1 MTKKIAICFVLAAIF
16 FSGCT
21 APNDQES
28 KNSTNQETEQQGAN
42 RNESPQ
48 EYRIAQSDNFSS
60 IDFETVFDMSKDF
73 FTDYY
78 KAIKSGQN
86 LNLDIYM
93 DNASLK
99 EYTDL
104 KIAKGKT
111 DSDSYNVDEGL
122 TLGINNIE
130 WQLEKNYVYLS
141 LTAKLENNQGGGFAE
156 GQQILI
162 ENKKGRLFIVDLHS
176 NGVGN
181 PSFLDDIARG
191 YVDKIN
197 DVDIW
202 ENEEWANKIIEKAK
216 ESNNS

>member
-99 EYTDL
+99 EC
-104 KIAKGKT
+104 KR
-111 DSDSYNVDEGL
+111 
-122 TLGINNIE
+122 
-130 WQLEKNYVYLS
+130 
-141 LTAKLENNQGGGFAE
+141 
-156 GQQILI
+156 QIL
-162 ENKKGRLFIVDLHS
+162 
-176 NGVGN
+176 
-181 PSFLDDIARG
+181 PTYSF
-191 YVDKIN
+191 
-197 DVDIW
+197 
-202 ENEEWANKIIEKAK
+202 
-216 ESNNS
+216 ESSYEIMSP